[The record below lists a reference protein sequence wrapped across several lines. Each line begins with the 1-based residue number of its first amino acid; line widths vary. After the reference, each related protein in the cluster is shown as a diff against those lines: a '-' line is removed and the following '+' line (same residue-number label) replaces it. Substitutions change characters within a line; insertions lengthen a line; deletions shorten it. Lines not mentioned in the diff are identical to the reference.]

1 VDVPLFPPPSRSFP
15 SPHLTRLSDGMRFFD
30 LADKKPINPATE
42 EVEKTIDKASP
53 ED

>member
-1 VDVPLFPPPSRSFP
+1 M
-15 SPHLTRLSDGMRFFD
+15 GMRFFD
-30 LADKKPINPATE
+30 LVEKKPINPATE